1 MSSIHVDCEV
11 YGQFSDLLPATLV
24 QEGGELQW
32 GRARQGKFPDYKFL
46 INTPDGPE
54 SSLAELKCISAGKT
68 WYPRGKKGKGTEL
81 RAGRLTKEYEGKL
94 RNYDVRYHGAA
105 PYIEGEPEPPAG
117 PLVARFRSF
126 PFKKLVAG
134 PFGDLSSDFHEL
146 LKNFAD
152 ARAEAEALAKGRAGG
167 AGAGELG
174 KVMGEVRRAM
184 SVTVVRSQAL
194 CLLERLSQLGPGAR
208 AAGERRRVIQRLEE
222 ERRRQAQAYHLVYQN
237 RGLSRIG
244 RAFIP

>member
-32 GRARQGKFPDYKFL
+32 GRARQGVVPDFKFL
-46 INTPDGPE
+46 INTPEGPE
-54 SSLAELKCISAGKT
+54 SSLAELKTISAGKT
-68 WYPRGKKGKGTEL
+68 WYPRGMKGKGTDL
-81 RAGRLTKEYEGKL
+81 RAGRITKEYERKL
-94 RNYDVRYHGAA
+94 RIYDVKYHGAS
-105 PYIEGEPEPPAG
+105 PMVEGQPEPPPG
-117 PLVARFRSF
+117 PLLTRFRSF
-126 PFKKLVAG
+126 PLQKLVAG
-134 PFGDLSSDFHEL
+134 AFGDLSSDFHQL
-146 LKNFAD
+146 LQTFAA
-152 ARAEAEALAKGRAGG
+152 ARAEASALARGQAGG

-208 AAGERRRVIQRLEE
+208 AAGERRRVVLRLEE
-222 ERRRQAQAYHLVYQN
+222 ERRRQAQAYSLASQT
-237 RGLSRIG
+237 RGLSRAG